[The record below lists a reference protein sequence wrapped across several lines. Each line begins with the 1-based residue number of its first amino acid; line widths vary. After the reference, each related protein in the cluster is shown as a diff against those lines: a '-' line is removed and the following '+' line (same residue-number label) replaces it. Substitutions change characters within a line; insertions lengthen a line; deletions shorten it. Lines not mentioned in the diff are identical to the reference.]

1 MGVGK
6 GGESMRAAVAGARRD
21 GERRR
26 DYALAVPRS
35 WTITMSVLVL
45 CLVASMVIALIKLL

>member
-1 MGVGK
+1 
-6 GGESMRAAVAGARRD
+6 MRAAVAGARRG

-26 DYALAVPRS
+26 DYPLAVPRS